1 MLLLL
6 VFTFLLQQEF
16 GSAPKGVNLRLDSSQ
31 ASCIPT
37 QKTTLKGF
45 RSIMQT
51 VAEAWNSGDA
61 GKAASCFA
69 EDAIYSAPPSSG
81 HHGRKELY
89 EYFGGKQR
97 RPLPMHMS
105 WHNLVFD
112 PSQQLGV
119 GQSTFRHP
127 IQTSAARL
135 VLIDPMLIT
144 HQ

>member
-1 MLLLL
+1 MRIFQLLRRVPLLLLL
-6 VFTFLLQQEF
+6 VFPFLLQQEF

-69 EDAIYSAPPSSG
+69 EDAIYSAPPSFIPLLL
-81 HHGRKELY
+81 RAVTME
-89 EYFGGKQR
+89 GKNC
-97 RPLPMHMS
+97 MS
-105 WHNLVFD
+105 
-112 PSQQLGV
+112 
-119 GQSTFRHP
+119 
-127 IQTSAARL
+127 ISAANKADRC
-135 VLIDPMLIT
+135 PCT
-144 HQ
+144 